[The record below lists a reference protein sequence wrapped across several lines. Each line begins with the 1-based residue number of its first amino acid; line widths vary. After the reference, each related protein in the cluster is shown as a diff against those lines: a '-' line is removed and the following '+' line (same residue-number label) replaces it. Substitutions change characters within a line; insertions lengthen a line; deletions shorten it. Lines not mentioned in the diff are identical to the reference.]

1 MAVGRFLAS
10 LATIGRARGRHR
22 EMTPMQRYRIVS
34 ALVAGALVIGLGA
47 CGGSDKNAGKSAAP
61 ATTNPPASAPT
72 TTGLPTPAGPTFY
85 KNGQSAVVATT
96 EDDGTFGRVKIT
108 AKIRDIGNVVPDRDG
123 VTGGPQYA
131 KNGRF
136 AVATISYVGLIG
148 TYRASDAFWSIR
160 MADGQVYN
168 PYDSPVIATSNLRL
182 GQDLPQVR
190 VHQGQRVKGI
200 VALDVP
206 KGHGVLVLDTN
217 AEPDVAEWRF

>member
-1 MAVGRFLAS
+1 
-10 LATIGRARGRHR
+10 
-22 EMTPMQRYRIVS
+22 MQRYRIAS
-34 ALVAGALVIGLGA
+34 ALVAGALVIGHGA
-47 CGGSDKNAGKSAAP
+47 CGGSGKNAGTSAAP
-61 ATTNPPASAPT
+61 ATTKPPASAPT
-72 TTGLPTPAGPTFY
+72 ATGPSTPTGPTVY
-85 KNGQSAVVATT
+85 KNGQTAVVATT

-108 AKIRDIGNVVPDRDG
+108 AKIRDIGSVVPDRDG

-131 KNGRF
+131 ENGRF
-136 AVATISYVGLIG
+136 VVATISYVGLTG
-148 TYRASDAFWSIR
+148 SYRASAAFWSIR

-168 PYDSPVIATSNLRL
+168 PYDSPVIATSNLRM

-200 VALDVP
+200 VAFDVP